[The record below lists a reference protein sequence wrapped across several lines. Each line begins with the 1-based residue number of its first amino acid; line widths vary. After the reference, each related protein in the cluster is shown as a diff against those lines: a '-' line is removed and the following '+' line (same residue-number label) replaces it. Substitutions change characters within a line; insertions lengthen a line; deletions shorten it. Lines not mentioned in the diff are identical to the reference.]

1 MIPSKLINTFRCLDY
16 TKKNTLPIVLK
27 RPLVETLPYAT
38 RLFTYYNLYRIVI
51 GALLF
56 GATFTL
62 EHSNRQ
68 LRHPDTY
75 QFTTLAYLILNLS
88 IFFYFKIATP
98 LKTKQIIFAAALDIF
113 ILHAL
118 FFLGKGVTGSIGN
131 LVIITLAASNIM
143 LRGKSGLALA
153 AIASL
158 VTLGVEIDR
167 VMADISSVASIAR
180 AGLMGAIYFAVAYI
194 VQNLSHRI
202 SQSESLAIQQ
212 QQDILELQKLNHQV
226 IQRMRTGIVVCDDY
240 FNVRTVNQAC
250 RDLIGLANEQALPDS
265 IKSRIAI
272 WRDNKSIR
280 TTPFR
285 VGDDYPIVQ
294 VNFSLLSQEGGDQ
307 TLVFIEDTRLLT
319 QQAQQLKLASLGR
332 LTASIA
338 HEVRNPLGAISH
350 ATQLLNESE
359 NIDSADQKM
368 IDIIQRHCQ
377 RVNLIIENTLSL
389 SRRDEPKTE
398 ELELSEWL
406 SNAIDDYREH
416 KSGSGSIQLSSDERQ
431 PRARFDPNQIEQVL
445 VNLLDNG
452 IRHGLQHNK
461 DAVLT
466 VHLSQTDN
474 GEQAI
479 IDIVNEGPLIS
490 EEVKAHLFEPFFTTE
505 TQGTGLGLYLSKEIC
520 EANQAQLD
528 YIDSIEGKV
537 CFRIRFAH
545 AKRII

>member
-1 MIPSKLINTFRCLDY
+1 M
-16 TKKNTLPIVLK
+16 
-27 RPLVETLPYAT
+27 ETLPYAA

-62 EHSNRQ
+62 EHSNGQFRY
-68 LRHPDTY
+68 PDTY

-98 LKTKQIIFAAALDIF
+98 LKTRQVVFAAALDIF

-118 FFLGKGVTGSIGN
+118 FFLGKGVTGGLGN

-143 LRGKSGLALA
+143 LRGRSGLALA

-158 VTLGVEIDR
+158 ITLGVEIDR
-167 VMADISSVASIAR
+167 LMADITSAGSIAR
-180 AGLMGAIYFAVAYI
+180 AGLTGAIYFAVAYI

-202 SQSESLAIQQ
+202 SQSESLAVQQ

-226 IQRMRTGIVVCDDY
+226 IQSMRTGIVVCDDH

-250 RDLIGLANEQALPDS
+250 LDLIGLAKGQGLPDS
-265 IKSRIAI
+265 IKSRISL
-272 WRDNKSIR
+272 WRNNKSMR

-285 VGDDYPIVQ
+285 VGDDYPMVQ
-294 VNFSLLSQEGGDQ
+294 LNFSLLAQEGGDQ

-350 ATQLLNESE
+350 ATQLLDESE
-359 NIDSADQKM
+359 NLDQADQKL

-389 SRRDEPKTE
+389 SRRAEPKTQ
-398 ELELSEWL
+398 ELDLSEWL
-406 SNAIDDYREH
+406 DGAISDYGQH
-416 KSGSGSIQLSSDERQ
+416 KKGSVSIQLSNDEQ
-431 PRARFDPNQIEQVL
+431 HPRARFDPNQIEQVL

-452 IRHGLQHNK
+452 IRHGQQHDK
-461 DAVLT
+461 DAILA
-466 VHLSQTDN
+466 VHLSQTEN

-479 IDIVNEGPLIS
+479 IDIINVGPPIPDD
-490 EEVKAHLFEPFFTTE
+490 VKAHLFEPFFTTE
-505 TQGTGLGLYLSKEIC
+505 SQGTGLGLYLSKEIC

>member
-1 MIPSKLINTFRCLDY
+1 M
-16 TKKNTLPIVLK
+16 
-27 RPLVETLPYAT
+27 ETLPYAA

-56 GATFTL
+56 GATFTF
-62 EHSNRQ
+62 EHSAGQ
-68 LRHPDTY
+68 LRSPDSY
-75 QFTTLAYLILNLS
+75 QFTTLAYVILNVS
-88 IFFYFKIATP
+88 IFFYFQLAAP
-98 LKTKQIIFAAALDIF
+98 LKTKQVLFASAIDIL

-118 FFLGKGVTGSIGN
+118 FFLGKGVTGGLGN

-143 LRGKSGLALA
+143 LRGRSGLALA
-153 AIASL
+153 AMASL
-158 VTLGVEIDR
+158 LTLGVEIDR
-167 VMADISSVASIAR
+167 LMSDLSSVASIAR
-180 AGLMGAIYFAVAYI
+180 AGLTGAIYFAVAYI

-212 QQDILELQKLNHQV
+212 QQDILELQKLNHQI
-226 IQRMRTGIVVCDDY
+226 IQSMRTGIVVCDDQ

-250 RDLIGLANEQALPDS
+250 RDLIGLENNQPLPDS
-265 IKSRIAI
+265 IKNRVTL
-272 WRDNKSIR
+272 WRSNKSIR

-285 VGDDYPIVQ
+285 VGDDYPMVQ
-294 VNFSLLSQEGGDQ
+294 VNFSLLAQEGGNQ

-359 NIDSADQKM
+359 NLDSADQKM
-368 IDIIQRHCQ
+368 IDIIQRHCH

-389 SRRDEPKTE
+389 SRRAEPKTQ
-398 ELELSEWL
+398 ELELLDWL
-406 SNAIDDYREH
+406 QNAIDDYCQH
-416 KSGSGSIQLSSDERQ
+416 QKGSPCIKLTSDDQQ
-431 PRARFDPNQIEQVL
+431 PRARFDPDQIEQVL

-452 IRHGLQHNK
+452 IRHGRQHNK
-461 DAVLT
+461 NAELS
-466 VHLSQTDN
+466 VHLSQTES

-479 IDIVNEGPLIS
+479 IDNINEGPPIPD
-490 EEVKAHLFEPFFTTE
+490 EVKVHFFEPFFTTE
-505 TQGTGLGLYLSKEIC
+505 AQGTGLGLYLSKEIC

-528 YIDSIEGKV
+528 YIDSMEGKA

-545 AKRII
+545 PKRII